1 MKLHNLYY
9 LIVMMIMTM
18 FVSSC
23 TAESELDKEIPEE
36 SARYYV
42 KYEVNVQNCWSSK
55 TTYTITFTSEDG
67 PASIVHEVKGFGSIK
82 WEGTYGPFQKGDKV
96 SLSAKNHQMD
106 YHGRIYI
113 SREKEPFVI
122 KAEGTGAETLKLQA
136 TIDF

>member
-23 TAESELDKEIPEE
+23 TAESELDKEVPAE

-42 KYEVNVQNCWSSK
+42 KYEVNAQNGWSSK
-55 TTYTITFTSEDG
+55 TTHTITFTSEDG
-67 PASIVHEVKGFGSIK
+67 SASIVHEVKGFGSIK

-122 KAEGTGAETLKLQA
+122 KAEGTGAEALNLQA

>member
-9 LIVMMIMTM
+9 LIVLMIMTM

-23 TAESELDKEIPEE
+23 TAESELDKEPEE

-42 KYEVNVQNCWSSK
+42 KYEVNVKNGWSSK
-55 TTYTITFTSEDG
+55 TTHTITFTSEDG

-122 KAEGTGAETLKLQA
+122 KAEGTGAEILNLQA

>member
-1 MKLHNLYY
+1 MKTHSIYS
-9 LIVMMIMTM
+9 LIVMLIMTM
-18 FVSSC
+18 FVPSC
-23 TAESELDKEIPEE
+23 TAESELDKEPEE

-42 KYEVNVQNCWSSK
+42 KYEVNVQNGWSSK
-55 TTYTITFTSEDG
+55 TTHTITFTSEDG

-96 SLSAKNHQMD
+96 SLSAKNNQMD

>member
-1 MKLHNLYY
+1 MKLHNFYH
-9 LIVMMIMTM
+9 LIVMLIMTM

-23 TAESELDKEIPEE
+23 TAESELDKEPEE

-42 KYEVNVQNCWSSK
+42 KYEVNAQNGWSSK
-55 TTYTITFTSEDG
+55 TTHTITFTSEDG
-67 PASIVHEVKGFGSIK
+67 PSSIVHEVKGFGSIK

-122 KAEGTGAETLKLQA
+122 KAEGTGTETLNLQA

>member
-18 FVSSC
+18 FVSSS
-23 TAESELDKEIPEE
+23 TAESELDKEPEE

-42 KYEVNVQNCWSSK
+42 KYEVNVQNGWSSK
-55 TTYTITFTSEDG
+55 TTHTISFTSEDG

-82 WEGTYGPFQKGDKV
+82 WEGTYGPLQKGDKV
-96 SLSAKNHQMD
+96 SLSARNHQMD

-122 KAEGTGAETLKLQA
+122 KAEGTGAETLNLQA

>member
-23 TAESELDKEIPEE
+23 TAESELDKEPEE

-42 KYEVNVQNCWSSK
+42 KNEVNVQNGWSSK
-55 TTYTITFTSEDG
+55 TTHTISFTSEDG

-82 WEGTYGPFQKGDKV
+82 WEGTYGPLQKGDKV

-122 KAEGTGAETLKLQA
+122 KAEGTGAETLNLQA

>member
-23 TAESELDKEIPEE
+23 TAESELDKEVPEE

-42 KYEVNVQNCWSSK
+42 KYEVNAQNGWSSK
-55 TTYTITFTSEDG
+55 TTHTITFTSEDG

-82 WEGTYGPFQKGDKV
+82 WKGTYGPFQKGDKV

-122 KAEGTGAETLKLQA
+122 KAEGTGAETLNLQA